1 MREEEKNQVSDVFD
15 ENEDVIR
22 TNSEQSDDTK
32 ADEVAVSS
40 ADDQGAVDIVEDE
53 STESDDDVAED
64 DLTAE
69 DSEAQLE
76 FDQMDNVI
84 NGKKRKQ
91 RKRKKKMSKRGKMI
105 EYVAISC
112 VCVTLLIV
120 VAYFLSMFL
129 GGETPSQGLGNTQLI
144 VDMTDLPYY
153 FGTEGTVD
161 LTTTFPGG
169 ANFKMGEGT
178 SKIQGTK
185 LTVSSSDETFTFTY
199 DAPATE
205 EGGAAETKTIN
216 AIVKA
221 DAVNVSTW
229 ADLRRVASEKKVICL
244 QANVQSPPL
253 VGLKRDDHPTIQ
265 IYNDVYGN
273 GKTIDVFELACSRA
287 KASSK
292 KFGAPYLPGNGKVW
306 GMDAI
311 NINNREDGEQILF
324 QDVHVTGNNMSTY
337 GVEDD
342 YEEEEGSAPVADG
355 EAVNGD
361 MYGCPQSTIDSRGV
375 LLFSRY
381 GNIVNIAGSPD
392 EKINVKVKHCLIENG
407 GKVLHLKAVDMDLE
421 GTIVR
426 NAADT
431 AISIQTSA
439 NNACYIRSQ
448 NNVIANSLTGGI
460 LFYCFDGNITE
471 SNADATW
478 NTFEVVPGSFLD
490 IYNWKLQD
498 GLAFLPETEDF
509 ANIANPIASS
519 EIPKASYNSLKGKDA
534 AGNLYIHFA
543 IIKIRTGGG
552 LPKNDSVVTNYK
564 DIGYSTCMDKT
575 GGGFPI
581 PSIAGA
587 IMKTI
592 DVWGYYDNS
601 NGAVPP
607 GLEIGMKFDES
618 GKMVENF
625 ETFYKELREGRVT
638 EKPAA

>member
-1 MREEEKNQVSDVFD
+1 MREEEKNQSADVFD

-40 ADDQGAVDIVEDE
+40 ADDQGAAHIVEDE
-53 STESDDDVAED
+53 NPEGDDVAED
-64 DLTAE
+64 ELTAD
-69 DSEAQLE
+69 DSETQLE

-105 EYVAISC
+105 EYVAIAC
-112 VCVTLLIV
+112 VCVTLLSV

-129 GGETPSQGLGNTQLI
+129 GGETPSQSLGNTELI

-153 FGTEGTVD
+153 FGTEGIVD

-169 ANFKMGEGT
+169 ANFKMGEGN
-178 SKIQGTK
+178 SKISGTK
-185 LTVSSSDETFTFTY
+185 LTVSDSDETFTFTY
-199 DAPATE
+199 DAPASSEGASTE
-205 EGGAAETKTIN
+205 SKTIN
-216 AIVKA
+216 AIVKV

-229 ADLRRVASEKKVICL
+229 NDLRRVAEEKKVICL

-253 VGLKRDDHPTIQ
+253 VGLKRDDHKTIQ

-273 GKTIDVFELACSRA
+273 GKTINVFELACTRA

-292 KFGAPYLPGNGKVW
+292 KFGLPYLQGNGKVW
-306 GMDAI
+306 GENGI
-311 NINNREDGEQILF
+311 NINNREDGEQLVF

-337 GVEDD
+337 GADEED
-342 YEEEEGSAPVADG
+342 YEEEGTAPVADN
-355 EAVNGD
+355 EVVNGD

-381 GNIVNIAGSPD
+381 GAIVNIKGTTE
-392 EKINVKVKHCLIENG
+392 EKVNVKMKHCLIENG
-407 GKVLHLKAVDMDLE
+407 GKVLHLSAVDMDLE

-431 AISIQTSA
+431 AISIATTA
-439 NNACYIRSQ
+439 NCACYIRSS

-460 LFYCFDGNITE
+460 LFYCFDGDISE
-471 SNADATW
+471 SNADETW
-478 NTFEVVPGSFLD
+478 NTFEIMPGTFLD
-490 IYNWKLQD
+490 IYNWKRQD

-519 EIPKASYNSLKGKDA
+519 EIPKAQYNSLKGKDA

-552 LPKNDSVVTNYK
+552 LPRNDSVVLNYQ
-564 DIGYSTCMDKT
+564 DIGYSTCFDKT

-601 NGAVPP
+601 NGSVPP
-607 GLEIGMKFDES
+607 GLEIGKKFDES
-618 GKMVENF
+618 GKMVDNF
-625 ETFYKELREGRVT
+625 EIFYKELREGRISENPT
-638 EKPAA
+638 A